1 LSFEIGSAVADC
13 FEACDHELLGIGRS
27 LRGTTGFVKRHDVRF
42 SQTPGRPPI
51 PFLAPALL
59 FMAAVFLTPLLFV
72 AYTSVIGDQGF
83 SLAYYAEVATH
94 PLYRRVIENS
104 LEISVTATVCTL
116 LVAYP
121 IAYHLSRRTARQR
134 ALLAILVLLPFWTS
148 ILVKSFAFTV
158 LLGRAGIVN
167 KLLGA
172 IGLAPLPLLFNRTGV
187 MIGLTHYLVPFMV
200 FAILP
205 SLLSQPPE
213 LRRAAELMGAGSM
226 RIFCAITL
234 PLSLP
239 GVMAGLLLCFILSLG
254 TFVTP
259 ALLGGRTDLMIAN
272 LIDFNIHET
281 LDWNLGAALAI
292 VLAVITAICALVLGR
307 VRGGNLFGEG

>member
-1 LSFEIGSAVADC
+1 
-13 FEACDHELLGIGRS
+13 
-27 LRGTTGFVKRHDVRF
+27 
-42 SQTPGRPPI
+42 
-51 PFLAPALL
+51 
-59 FMAAVFLTPLLFV
+59 
-72 AYTSVIGDQGF
+72 
-83 SLAYYAEVATH
+83 
-94 PLYRRVIENS
+94 
-104 LEISVTATVCTL
+104 
-116 LVAYP
+116 
-121 IAYHLSRRTARQR
+121 
-134 ALLAILVLLPFWTS
+134 
-148 ILVKSFAFTV
+148 
-158 LLGRAGIVN
+158 
-167 KLLGA
+167 
-172 IGLAPLPLLFNRTGV
+172 V

>member
-1 LSFEIGSAVADC
+1 
-13 FEACDHELLGIGRS
+13 
-27 LRGTTGFVKRHDVRF
+27 
-42 SQTPGRPPI
+42 
-51 PFLAPALL
+51 
-59 FMAAVFLTPLLFV
+59 MAAVFLTPLAFV

-83 SLAYYAEVATH
+83 SLAYYAEVATSAVPPRDREQPGDQRH
-94 PLYRRVIENS
+94 P
-104 LEISVTATVCTL
+104 ATVCTL

-134 ALLAILVLLPFWTS
+134 ALLAIPVLLPFWTS

>member
-1 LSFEIGSAVADC
+1 MV
-13 FEACDHELLGIGRS
+13 
-27 LRGTTGFVKRHDVRF
+27 
-42 SQTPGRPPI
+42 
-51 PFLAPALL
+51 
-59 FMAAVFLTPLLFV
+59 AVFLTPLLFV
-72 AYTSVIGDQGF
+72 TYTSVVGDHGL
-83 SLAYYAEVATH
+83 SLAYYGQILAQ
-94 PLYRRVIENS
+94 PLYRRVAENS
-104 LEISVTATVCTL
+104 LEISIMATACTVI
-116 LVAYP
+116 VAYP
-121 IAYHLSRRTARQR
+121 IAYHLARRTARQR
-134 ALLAILVLLPFWTS
+134 ALLIILVLLPFWTS

-167 KLLGA
+167 QLLGA

-213 LRRAAELMGAGSM
+213 LRRAAELMGAGSL
-226 RIFCAITL
+226 RIFWAITL

-239 GVMAGLLLCFILSLG
+239 GVMAGVLICFILALG

-272 LIDFNIHET
+272 LIDFHIHET
-281 LDWNLGAALAI
+281 LAWNLGSALAI
-292 VLAVITAICALVLGR
+292 ILALITAVCTVAIGR
-307 VRGGNLFGEG
+307 VRGGNLFGTG

>member
-1 LSFEIGSAVADC
+1 MRAPRVSETLAYHCS
-13 FEACDHELLGIGRS
+13 GRS
-27 LRGTTGFVKRHDVRF
+27 VL
-42 SQTPGRPPI
+42 RPPSGECASI
-51 PFLAPALL
+51 PFLAPALI
-59 FMAAVFLTPLLFV
+59 FMVAVFLSPLIFV
-72 AYTSVIGDQGF
+72 AYTSLVGDHGF
-83 SLAYYAEVATH
+83 SLAYYGEILTQA
-94 PLYRRVIENS
+94 LYRRVAENS
-104 LEISVTATVCTL
+104 FEISIMATICTL
-116 LVAYP
+116 VVAYP
-121 IAYHLSRRTARQR
+121 IAYHLAKRTPRQR
-134 ALLAILVLLPFWTS
+134 ALLIILVLLPFWTS

-167 KLLGA
+167 NMLGA
-172 IGLAPLPLLFNRTGV
+172 IGLGPLPMLFNRTGV
-187 MIGLTHYLVPFMV
+187 MIGLTHFLVPFMV

-213 LRRAAELMGAGSM
+213 LRRAAEVMGAGRI

-239 GVMAGLLLCFILSLG
+239 GVVAGLLICFILALG

-272 LIDFNIHET
+272 LIDFHIHET

-292 VLAVITAICALVLGR
+292 LLAVITAICTLAISR
-307 VRGGNLFGEG
+307 VRGGNLFGQA

>member
-1 LSFEIGSAVADC
+1 
-13 FEACDHELLGIGRS
+13 
-27 LRGTTGFVKRHDVRF
+27 
-42 SQTPGRPPI
+42 
-51 PFLAPALL
+51 
-59 FMAAVFLTPLLFV
+59 MATVFLSPLIFV
-72 AYTSVIGDQGF
+72 GYTSLVGEQGF
-83 SLAYYAEVATH
+83 SLAYYGEILTR
-94 PLYRRVIENS
+94 PLYRRVAENS
-104 LEISVTATVCTL
+104 FEISILATVCTL

-121 IAYHLSRRTARQR
+121 IAYHLAKRTPRQR
-134 ALLAILVLLPFWTS
+134 ALLVILVLLPFWTS

-167 KLLGA
+167 SMLGA
-172 IGLAPLPLLFNRTGV
+172 LGLGPLALLFNRTGV
-187 MIGLTHYLVPFMV
+187 MIGLTHFLVPFMV

-213 LRRAAELMGAGSM
+213 LRRAAEVMGAGRI
-226 RIFCAITL
+226 RIFWAITL

-239 GVMAGLLLCFILSLG
+239 GVVAGLLICFILALG

-281 LDWNLGAALAI
+281 LDWSLASALAV
-292 VLAVITAICALVLGR
+292 VLAVITALCALAISR
-307 VRGGNLFGEG
+307 IRGGNLFGET

>member
-1 LSFEIGSAVADC
+1 VRPATLAGRRRGDLSFGTRPAVADC
-13 FEACDHELLGIGRS
+13 FEACDHKRPNIGRS
-27 LRGTTGFVKRHDVRF
+27 LCGATRFVKRATSDQSDPREL
-42 SQTPGRPPI
+42 TI
-51 PFLAPALL
+51 PFLAPALI
-59 FMAAVFLTPLLFV
+59 FMAAVFLMPLLFV
-72 AYTSVIGDQGF
+72 AYTSVVGDQGF
-83 SLAYYAEVATH
+83 SLAYYAEVATR

-104 LEISVTATVCTL
+104 LEISIMATVCT
-116 LVAYP
+116 
-121 IAYHLSRRTARQR
+121 
-134 ALLAILVLLPFWTS
+134 LLAILVLLPFWTS

-158 LLGRAGIVN
+158 LLGRAGVVN
-167 KLLGA
+167 NLLSA

-213 LRRAAELMGAGSM
+213 LRRAAELMGAGSL

-239 GVMAGLLLCFILSLG
+239 GVVAGLLLCFILSLG

-281 LDWNLGAALAI
+281 LDWSLGSALAI
-292 VLAVITAICALVLGR
+292 VLAVITAIGALALGR
-307 VRGGNLFGEG
+307 VRGGSLLGEG